1 MGRNSKEFP
10 VAGTDPKK
18 GLTNLNSFLQNPTA
32 EPVTAQVKS
41 HLLQDQESHDQS
53 FLLVNYYF
61 VKIIPNPFYCEQSH
75 IIQAAYRY
83 W

>member
-1 MGRNSKEFP
+1 MGC
-10 VAGTDPKK
+10 GY
-18 GLTNLNSFLQNPTA
+18 LTRILANLNSFLQNPTA

-41 HLLQDQESHDQS
+41 HLLSYQESHDQS

-75 IIQAAYRY
+75 IIQAACRY